1 MEITKIITSEVGTA
15 ITAGFATSISD
26 ATCVRLFNNQTG
38 IVTVGINTVVGAAT
52 TNFFTMPG
60 SSVEFLQ
67 KTSTDVIW
75 TSAAIKANKV
85 AFTN

>member
-75 TSAAIKANKV
+75 TSVAIKANKV

>member
-1 MEITKIITSEVGTA
+1 MEITKIITTEVSTPTTVSTA
-15 ITAGFATSISD
+15 SSIGD
-26 ATCVRLFNNQTG
+26 ATCIRLFNNQVG
-38 IVTVGINTVVGAAT
+38 IVTVGINTAVGAAT

-75 TSAAIKANKV
+75 TSAVIKANKV

>member
-1 MEITKIITSEVGTA
+1 MEITKIITTEVGTA

-67 KTSTDVIW
+67 KASTDVIW
-75 TSAAIKANKV
+75 TSVSIKANKV

>member
-1 MEITKIITSEVGTA
+1 MEITKIITTEENTPTTAGTA
-15 ITAGFATSISD
+15 SSISD
-26 ATCVRLFNNQTG
+26 ATCVRLFNNQAG
-38 IVTVGINTVVGAAT
+38 IVTVGVSTLVGAAT
-52 TNFFTMPG
+52 TNFFAMPG

-75 TSAAIKANKV
+75 TSTVIKANKV

>member
-1 MEITKIITSEVGTA
+1 MITKIVTTQVNTA
-15 ITAGFATSISD
+15 TTAGAASSISD

-38 IVTVGINTVVGAAT
+38 IVTVGINTLVGAAT
-52 TNFFTMPG
+52 TNFFAMPG

-75 TSAAIKANKV
+75 TSAVIKANKV

>member
-38 IVTVGINTVVGAAT
+38 VVTVGINTVVGAAT

-75 TSAAIKANKV
+75 TSVSIKANKV

>member
-1 MEITKIITSEVGTA
+1 MEITKIISTEVDTGNSAGT
-15 ITAGFATSISD
+15 ATSISD

-38 IVTVGINTVVGAAT
+38 IVTVGISTLVGAAT

-75 TSAAIKANKV
+75 TSAVIKANKV

>member
-1 MEITKIITSEVGTA
+1 MQITKIISTEVGTA
-15 ITAGFATSISD
+15 ITAGFATSIGE

-38 IVTVGINTVVGAAT
+38 IVTVGVSTLVGAAT
-52 TNFFTMPG
+52 TNFFAMPG

-75 TSAAIKANKV
+75 TSTVIKANKV

>member
-1 MEITKIITSEVGTA
+1 MEITKIITTEENTPTTAGTA
-15 ITAGFATSISD
+15 SSISD
-26 ATCVRLFNNQTG
+26 ATCVRLFNNQAG
-38 IVTVGINTVVGAAT
+38 IVTVGVSTLVGSAT
-52 TNFFTMPG
+52 TNFFAMPG

-75 TSAAIKANKV
+75 TSTVIKANKV

>member
-1 MEITKIITSEVGTA
+1 MEITKIITNEVNTPTTVGTA
-15 ITAGFATSISD
+15 SSISD

-38 IVTVGINTVVGAAT
+38 IVTVGINTLVGAAT

-75 TSAAIKANKV
+75 TSEAIKANKV

>member
-1 MEITKIITSEVGTA
+1 MEITKIITTEVSTPTTAGTA
-15 ITAGFATSISD
+15 SSISD
-26 ATCVRLFNNQTG
+26 ATCVRLFNNQAG
-38 IVTVGINTVVGAAT
+38 IVTVGVSTLVGAAT
-52 TNFFTMPG
+52 TNFFAMPG

-75 TSAAIKANKV
+75 TSAVIKANKV

>member
-75 TSAAIKANKV
+75 TSVSIKANKV

>member
-1 MEITKIITSEVGTA
+1 MEITKIITTEVSTPTTAGTA
-15 ITAGFATSISD
+15 SSISD
-26 ATCVRLFNNQTG
+26 ATCVRLFNNQTD
-38 IVTVGINTVVGAAT
+38 IVTVGINTLVGAAT
-52 TNFFTMPG
+52 TNFFAMPG

-75 TSAAIKANKV
+75 TSAVIKANKV